1 MLAKALHVKPGDTVW
16 AEPLLGDRTPR
27 PLTMT
32 GTVSEL
38 MALWIHMPADDFQ
51 RWLGTDTMV
60 VGAAML
66 VDKEHVGHVQDEL
79 MKMPQVAGA
88 TRKELIISEF
98 RKQQGK
104 TMGTFSTVL
113 TLFAITIA
121 ISVVY
126 NNARV
131 SLSLRARELASLR
144 VLGFTRA
151 EISSIL
157 ISELGIQVLIGIPFG
172 LWFGTVLVRGMLA
185 ANDPE
190 AFRFPATIGHHTYAV
205 AALVT
210 TLAAV
215 GSALL
220 VRRKLDKL
228 DLVEVLKTRE

>member
-1 MLAKALHVKPGDTVW
+1 
-16 AEPLLGDRTPR
+16 
-27 PLTMT
+27 
-32 GTVSEL
+32 
-38 MALWIHMPADDFQ
+38 
-51 RWLGTDTMV
+51 
-60 VGAAML
+60 
-66 VDKEHVGHVQDEL
+66 
-79 MKMPQVAGA
+79 
-88 TRKELIISEF
+88 
-98 RKQQGK
+98 
-104 TMGTFSTVL
+104 MGTFSMVL
-113 TLFAITIA
+113 TLFAIVIA
-121 ISVVY
+121 VSVVY

-157 ISELGIQVLIGIPFG
+157 ISELGVQVLIGIPFG

-190 AFRFPATIGHHTYAV
+190 AFRFPSAVGHHTYAV

-210 TLAAV
+210 TLAAI